1 MIKFTRREKSYLI
14 IALGE
19 LIKTRAL
26 ESEDFIDTPNKDLDE
41 FFISEKKSFRKEIRE
56 LTKLQ
61 NKIYEADYRE
71 FIHKRRNKWVD

>member
-19 LIKTRAL
+19 LIKTRL
-26 ESEDFIDTPNKDLDE
+26 FESEDFIDTPNKDLDE
-41 FFISEKKSFRKEIRE
+41 FLINEKKSFRKEIRE

-61 NKIYEADYRE
+61 NKIYEIDYKN
-71 FIHKRRNKWVD
+71 FINKRK

>member
-1 MIKFTRREKSYLI
+1 MIKFTRKEKSHLI

-41 FFISEKKSFRKEIRE
+41 FLINEKKSFRKEIRE

-71 FIHKRRNKWVD
+71 FINKRK